1 MSICCIRNKWK
12 SLILQIRAQRLR
24 EVKLWVKS
32 WVWPCSSLQGSVWV
46 CPNRL
51 EGHSRWQEAGSV
63 ADAGGSQVPARKLLL
78 VNGEVTVGPQCIEE
92 ESIG

>member
-1 MSICCIRNKWK
+1 M
-12 SLILQIRAQRLR
+12 
-24 EVKLWVKS
+24 
-32 WVWPCSSLQGSVWV
+32 WV

-51 EGHSRWQEAGSV
+51 EGHLRWQEAGSV
-63 ADAGGSQVPARKLLL
+63 ADAGDSQVPARKLLL